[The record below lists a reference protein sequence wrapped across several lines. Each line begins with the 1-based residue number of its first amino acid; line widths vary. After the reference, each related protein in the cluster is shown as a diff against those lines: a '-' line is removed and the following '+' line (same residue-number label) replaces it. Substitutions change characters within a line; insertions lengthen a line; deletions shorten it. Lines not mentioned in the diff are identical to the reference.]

1 MLEVRLKNAAKRFQY
16 DWIFRNLDLHV
27 SSNTKIAITGSNGS
41 GKSTLLKCLA
51 GTTPFTEGS
60 AEYHFQSSPIQES
73 ELYQKLAITAPYM
86 ELPEEF
92 TLFEL
97 LQFHFE
103 FKVALEGMDIN
114 DMMETMYLTEAK
126 NKQITYFSSGMKQRL
141 KLGLCFFSK
150 VPMLILDE
158 PTSNLDKRGVEW
170 YLSLVEQFGKNRTI
184 FIGSNEPK
192 EYSFCNQTLHI
203 EDYKLQKSL

>member
-1 MLEVRLKNAAKRFQY
+1 MLEVRLKHAAKRFQY
-16 DWIFRNLDLHV
+16 DWIFRNLDLHI

-60 AEYHFQSSPIQES
+60 VEYFYENTPIQAP
-73 ELYQKLAITAPYM
+73 ELYQKLAISAPYM

-103 FKVALEGMDIN
+103 FKSPIAGMNIKQ
-114 DMMETMYLTEAK
+114 MIEIMYLTAAR
-126 NKQITYFSSGMKQRL
+126 NKQISYFSSGMKQRL
-141 KLGLCFFSK
+141 KLGLCFFSD
-150 VPMLILDE
+150 VPLLILDE
-158 PTSNLDKRGVEW
+158 PTSNLDKKGVEW
-170 YLSLVEQFGKNRTI
+170 YLSLVEKYGKNRTI

-192 EYSFCNQTLHI
+192 EYSFCDQTLHI